1 LLCRG
6 LGGFAAVNS
15 LGAPDDPVRR
25 ALLRA
30 LAVGI
35 LSSAGDAVARSKRNA
50 PLQKFALG
58 QSIRRISGRVL
69 VNGRRATLATPIGT
83 GDSIETA
90 ANAEIVFVLGA
101 QTLILRGGRRIV
113 IGEPKSQIKNALRLT
128 TGKVAS
134 LPGRVAPGLMVAES
148 STIGIRN

>member
-1 LLCRG
+1 M
-6 LGGFAAVNS
+6 NS
-15 LGAPDDPVRR
+15 LGAPGDPVRR

-35 LSSAGDAVARSKRNA
+35 LCPAGDAAARSMRNA
-50 PLQKFALG
+50 PLQKFSLG

-69 VNGRRATLATPIGT
+69 VNGRRATLATPIGI

-101 QTLILRGGRRIV
+101 ETLILRGGRRIV
-113 IGEPKSQIKNALRLT
+113 IGESKSKFKDALRLA

-134 LPGRVAPGLMVAES
+134 LPGRMAPGVMVAQS